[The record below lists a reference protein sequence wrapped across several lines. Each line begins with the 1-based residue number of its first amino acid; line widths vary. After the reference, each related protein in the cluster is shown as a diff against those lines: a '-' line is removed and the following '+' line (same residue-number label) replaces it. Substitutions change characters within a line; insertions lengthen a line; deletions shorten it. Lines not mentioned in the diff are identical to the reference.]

1 METIRRR
8 EFSGSWI
15 WFAIMFLSGFGI
27 PFAVLYLIEN
37 TVEIETH
44 VPNAEA
50 AWEKIRAKKL

>member
-1 METIRRR
+1 MEKIRRR

-27 PFAVLYLIEN
+27 SFAVLYLIEN